1 MGRTWTEEAVRKKR
15 EFVVV
20 FCLVVFCLFV
30 CFGLF
35 ETGLLYITTALAV
48 LEIAW

>member
-20 FCLVVFCLFV
+20 VVLVVVFCLFV
-30 CFGLF
+30 FCLF
-35 ETGLLYITTALAV
+35 V
-48 LEIAW
+48 LVFSRLGFSI

>member
-20 FCLVVFCLFV
+20 LVVVFCLFV
-30 CFGLF
+30 FCLF
-35 ETGLLYITTALAV
+35 V
-48 LEIAW
+48 LVFSRLGFSI